1 MMIGFSARRLIVSY
15 SRKGVQG
22 EGLRGY
28 IFTEYERRLLKEW
41 LEKGSESQVTLDMFW
56 RMRRCTHRL
65 RQNLE
70 LMLR

>member
-1 MMIGFSARRLIVSY
+1 
-15 SRKGVQG
+15 
-22 EGLRGY
+22 LRGY
-28 IFTEYERRLLKEW
+28 IFTEYERRLLEEW